1 METPSNPPSPK
12 VKATSAPA
20 AAPRKGGK
28 GPRAVSRKNL
38 QPAAPTP
45 PPASAAIATP
55 EEREGGIPTDAAR
68 RLGLETV
75 PLPPPP
81 LVASSRQ
88 KERDKEAAGPKPQ
101 YFNRE
106 LSWLAFNRRVLEQ
119 AENPRYPVLE
129 RMRFLSFV
137 SSNLD
142 EFFEIRVA
150 GLLQQRESGTRE
162 IGPDNMLPRDQLK
175 KIQELTNE
183 LVEDQYS
190 CWLKNIV
197 PELKRKDVVFKT
209 RSELTTEEM
218 EWLTRYFEDEVYP
231 VLTPLA
237 FDPAHPFPQIGN
249 KELNILVWVD
259 DPETREEEFLLAIVP
274 VPRILPRVVRI
285 ELPDQKETYIFQ
297 GEIVKIFAARLFS
310 GYDVRGAWAFRI
322 TRNSDLYIDEEEV
335 KNLLHKIEE
344 ELVNRQKGAAVR
356 LEIEE
361 GVNPAHLERLIHQTR
376 LPKDFVYLIN
386 GPINL
391 LRLFSVYDVIDR
403 PDLKFRNTQP
413 FTPVPFRRPKSIFTA
428 VAEQDYLLH
437 HPYESFDPVVD
448 FILEAAGDP
457 MVFAI
462 KQTLYRTSGDS
473 PITKALIAA
482 SKNGKQVTVLVEL
495 KARFDEANNILWAK
509 ALEEA
514 GVHVVYGI
522 VGLKTHCKCTLVVRR
537 EPAGLRLY
545 SHLGTGNYNPKT
557 ARTYTDF
564 SFFTAREDIT
574 AEVAQV
580 FNVLT
585 GFARKPDFGKLW
597 VSPFN
602 LHSNVMAA
610 IEKEMRH
617 AREGKPASMIIKV
630 NSLIDKP
637 VIDKLYEASQAG
649 VQVDMIIR
657 GICGLVPGVPGLS
670 ENIRVR
676 SLLGRYLEHSR
687 VYYFENHG
695 SEPTLMLGS
704 ADWMQRNFYRRIE
717 CVFPIEDP
725 ALRKRIIEEILPAYM
740 KDKTFGR
747 FLQPDGTYAPMKP
760 GPGEKNFSV
769 QVYFETLAEELR
781 VKHEKAAQE

>member
-1 METPSNPPSPK
+1 M
-12 VKATSAPA
+12 
-20 AAPRKGGK
+20 
-28 GPRAVSRKNL
+28 
-38 QPAAPTP
+38 PTP
-45 PPASAAIATP
+45 RVVETP
-55 EEREGGIPTDAAR
+55 EEAKGGIPHDAVR
-68 RLGLETV
+68 RLGIDTV
-75 PLPPPP
+75 LQANNAATARPGG
-81 LVASSRQ
+81 
-88 KERDKEAAGPKPQ
+88 KDKEGTGPKPQ

-119 AENPRYPVLE
+119 AQSSRYPVLE

-162 IGPDNMLPRDQLK
+162 IGPDGMLPRDQLR
-175 KIQELTNE
+175 KIQELTHD
-183 LVEDQYS
+183 LVQDQYT
-190 CWLKNIV
+190 CWLKHIV
-197 PELKRKDVVFKT
+197 PELKRKEVVFKT
-209 RSELTTEEM
+209 RQELTPAEM
-218 EWLTRYFEDEVYP
+218 EWVTNYFEDEVYP

-237 FDPAHPFPQIGN
+237 FDPAHPFPQINN

-259 DPETREEEFLLAIVP
+259 DPETRETESLLAIVP

-285 ELPDQKETYIFQ
+285 EVPDQKATYIFL
-297 GEIVKIFAARLFS
+297 GDIVKIFAGRLFS

-361 GVNPAHLERLIHQTR
+361 GVNPAHLERLIQQTH
-376 LPKDFVYLIN
+376 LPQDFVYLLN

-403 PDLKFRNTQP
+403 PDLKFKNTP
-413 FTPVPFRRPKSIFTA
+413 PYTPVPMRRPKSIIVA
-428 VAEQDYLLH
+428 MAEQDYLLH

-448 FILEAAGDP
+448 FILEAALDP

-473 PITKALIAA
+473 PITKALIQA

-537 EPAGLRLY
+537 EPTGLKLY
-545 SHLGTGNYNPKT
+545 THLGTGNYNPKT

-564 SFFTAREDIT
+564 SLFTAREDIT
-574 AEVAQV
+574 SEVAQV

-585 GFARKPDFGKLW
+585 GFARKPDFKKLW

-602 LHSNVMAA
+602 LHANVMAA
-610 IEKEMRH
+610 IENEMRN
-617 AREGKPASMIIKV
+617 ARDGKPARMIIKV

-687 VYYFENHG
+687 IYYFENHG
-695 SEPTLMLGS
+695 GEPVFMLGS

-725 ALRKRIIEEILPAYM
+725 ALRKRLKEEVLDNYM
-740 KDKTFGR
+740 KDKTFAR
-747 FLQPDGTYAPMKP
+747 FLQPDGAYVMTKP
-760 GPGEKNFSV
+760 GTGERKFSA
-769 QVYFETLAEELR
+769 QAHFEKLAEALR
-781 VKHEKAAQE
+781 IKHEKAAQE